1 MEETDESIIEQ
12 YLQGD
17 FSVFKILVEKYTPL
31 LYNYVRRIGGGSY
44 TEDIVQ
50 ESFINAWK
58 QIKHFDSTKASFKTW
73 LFRITRNKTIDILRK
88 KQHCTFSDLDTST
101 TEDDNIFEQ
110 NIPDTENLPDVVFQ
124 QNTDIAILKNTIE
137 ELPEQYK
144 TVLTLHYENDMT
156 FEAIGIVLDTPPNTV
171 KSWHRRAIMAL
182 RKKLHQKISE

>member
-88 KQHCTFSDLDTST
+88 KQHYTFSDLDTST

-110 NIPDTENLPDVVFQ
+110 NIPDTENLPDVIFQ

-156 FEAIGIVLDTPPNTV
+156 FEDIGIVLDTPPNTI